1 MLKFRFDALQ
11 VRHELEWRLQCV
23 KECQTPVF
31 FLNFFLPSHYHLLS
45 SISCLVGVFNIRFF
59 SSDRTSSPLCYNAVF
74 KPWGA
79 YVWFL
84 EWWYVLAVSSVVC
97 PTRTAFPH
105 PLFLSYVFSWSFLCV
120 LVFLLLISMCYSF
133 LLFICTCLAWNDLQA
148 TLLFPY
154 LAFSLVEL
162 MGNAVFPPFL
172 LPLPP
177 SSPASFA
184 CTAQWKALNKKD
196 FGWKRSR
203 TNSRYFPVYVFYSLP
218 VPASR
223 HLAFEAAYSWE
234 LVERLILGRVAVDWH
249 LISLFECD
257 CYPYAGDHTWLTT
270 PALCASSVFLP
281 DLQLT
286 FCWLS
291 LQWKEVEIVFLL
303 TESLS

>member
-1 MLKFRFDALQ
+1 M
-11 VRHELEWRLQCV
+11 
-23 KECQTPVF
+23 PNPSI
-31 FLNFFLPSHYHLLS
+31 FLNFFLPSHYHVLS
-45 SISCLVGVFNIRFF
+45 SISCLVGVFNIGFF
-59 SSDRTSSPLCYNAVF
+59 SSDRTSSPLSYDAVF

-162 MGNAVFPPFL
+162 MGNAVFPPSL

-196 FGWKRSR
+196 WVKKEQDKLQVFPCVCFLQFACSRKQALSFWSCIFLGISREINFGQ
-203 TNSRYFPVYVFYSLP
+203 
-218 VPASR
+218 
-223 HLAFEAAYSWE
+223 
-234 LVERLILGRVAVDWH
+234 G
-249 LISLFECD
+249 
-257 CYPYAGDHTWLTT
+257 
-270 PALCASSVFLP
+270 SSG
-281 DLQLT
+281 LT
-286 FCWLS
+286 FDFLIWVWLLSICWRPHVTYNTRSMRFLS
-291 LQWKEVEIVFLL
+291 FSARPSVNILL
-303 TESLS
+303 AIYPCSEKK